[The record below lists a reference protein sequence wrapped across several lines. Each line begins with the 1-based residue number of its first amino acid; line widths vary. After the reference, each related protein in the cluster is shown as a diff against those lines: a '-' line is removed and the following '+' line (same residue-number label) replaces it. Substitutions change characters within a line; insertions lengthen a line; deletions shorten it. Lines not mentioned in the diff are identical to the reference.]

1 MNQATGKEMLNNG
14 SNIFVMQKKSFA
26 IVLALFLFTFVNHVD
41 AQRFNS
47 TVDKTVVG
55 QYDRFQAY
63 FTFEG
68 ADVNGLSNFRPST
81 FSGFKILSGPNQ
93 STSMQII
100 NGKVSG
106 SLTYSYVLQPTGIGN
121 FTITSASIDYA
132 GKTYRTA
139 PINMKVEKGT
149 PQQQKESTGGYSQAE
164 LAQNVFIVAEANKTK
179 TLLGE
184 QITVTYKLYTKLN
197 ISSPQITKLPSYEGF
212 WAEEIGPIQNINFD
226 IGMYKGE
233 RYRVAKI
240 KQVALFPSKT
250 GSLSVTPFELNIPVI
265 IKKKR
270 QSNNSVFD
278 EFFNDSFFSRTETV
292 EFKAKSNTIKV
303 EVEPLPGGAPTSYNG
318 AVGNFNFKA
327 EIDKNNVSTN
337 ESVTLRLTVNG
348 SGNIKLLKVPEIQLP
363 GGLEK
368 YEPKSIDNVNSS
380 GGTISGQKIVDYLL
394 VPRSAG
400 EKEIPP
406 IEFTYFNP
414 QSRKYVT
421 LKSQPIKINV
431 KQGIGG
437 SEVATQG
444 FSKEDVKFLNEDIRY
459 IKTSNLNLEQRQEI
473 ALIKPW
479 FWASLLVP
487 FLALVGLVSF
497 KKRQDKLSGNVQLL
511 RYQKADKAA
520 RRRLKQSKA
529 ALDVNKISEFYSE
542 LSFALF
548 GYLEDKLG
556 IQKSEFTLEGAI
568 NKLTVE
574 NVKPDLIER
583 VKHIAEKCEYVRF
596 APQGETSA
604 SAQEIYDEAVKV
616 IIELDNVIA
625 AKKGRK

>member
-1 MNQATGKEMLNNG
+1 MLKIE
-14 SNIFVMQKKSFA
+14 SNIFHKQKSILVMM
-26 IVLALFLFTFVNHVD
+26 LLLCGFTGLVN
-41 AQRFNS
+41 AQRFS
-47 TVDKTVVG
+47 GTVDKTVVG

-63 FTFEG
+63 FTFDG
-68 ADVNGLSNFRPST
+68 ADVNNVSNFRPPV

-93 STSMQII
+93 SSSIQII
-100 NGKVSG
+100 NGKVAG
-106 SLTYSYVLQPTGIGN
+106 SLTYSYVLQPTSIGD
-121 FTITSASIDYA
+121 FTISSASIDYA
-132 GKTYRTA
+132 GKTYRTS

-149 PQQQKESTGGYSQAE
+149 LQQQKESTGGYSQEE
-164 LAQNVFIVAEANKTK
+164 LAKNVFIVAEANKTR
-179 TLLGE
+179 TSLGE

-212 WAEEIGPIQNINFD
+212 WAEEIGPIQNINFE

-265 IKKKR
+265 VKKKK
-270 QSNNSVFD
+270 QSGNDVFD
-278 EFFNDSFFSRTETV
+278 QFFNDSFFSRTETI

-303 EVEPLPGGAPTSYNG
+303 EVDALPGGAPASYNG

-327 EIDKNNVSTN
+327 EVDKNDVSTN
-337 ESVTLRLTVNG
+337 ESVTLRLTING
-348 SGNIKLLKVPEIQLP
+348 SGNIKLLKVPEVQLP
-363 GGLEK
+363 GGMEK
-368 YEPKSIDNVNSS
+368 YEPKSIDNVNS
-380 GGTISGQKIVDYLL
+380 GGGVISGQKIVDYLI

-406 IEFTYFNP
+406 VEFTYFNP
-414 QSRKYVT
+414 QSKKYVT
-421 LKSQPIKINV
+421 IKSQPIKINV
-431 KQGIGG
+431 KQGVGG
-437 SEVATQG
+437 STVASQG
-444 FSKEDVKFLNEDIRY
+444 FSKEDVKLLNEDIRY
-459 IKTSNLNLEQRQEI
+459 IKTSDFNLEPRQEI
-473 ALIKPW
+473 SLIKPW
-479 FWASLLVP
+479 FWASLIVP
-487 FLALVGLVSF
+487 FFALIGLITF
-497 KKRQDKLSGNVQLL
+497 KRRQDKLSGNVQLL

-520 RRRLKQSKA
+520 RKRLKQSKT
-529 ALDVNKISEFYSE
+529 ALDANKISEFYSE

-568 NKLTVE
+568 AKLSVT
-574 NVKPDLIER
+574 NVNPELIDR
-583 VKHIAEKCEYVRF
+583 VKRIAEKCEFVRF

-616 IIELDNVIA
+616 IIELDSVIA
-625 AKKGRK
+625 SKKGRK